1 MNDCNENINQSTE
14 SLIKSSKVPT
24 RTDFKA
30 ALKKNSTQTH
40 GALGNRQGCVII
52 IKPI

>member
-24 RTDFKA
+24 RNDFKA
-30 ALKKNSTQTH
+30 ALKKELNSDSWSI
-40 GALGNRQGCVII
+40 R
-52 IKPI
+52 

>member
-1 MNDCNENINQSTE
+1 ALQVLLC
-14 SLIKSSKVPT
+14 P
-24 RTDFKA
+24 